1 MLQQIM
7 PGFITNAQ
15 MTCDRCGGAGS
26 VIAHK
31 CSKCDGQKIVQE
43 VASIEVELERGA
55 ENGVEVVI
63 EGEADEAPDYE
74 AGDVIVKIR

>member
-1 MLQQIM
+1 M
-7 PGFITNAQ
+7 
-15 MTCDRCGGAGS
+15 
-26 VIAHK
+26 IAHK

-63 EGEADEAPDYE
+63 EGEADEGPDYE